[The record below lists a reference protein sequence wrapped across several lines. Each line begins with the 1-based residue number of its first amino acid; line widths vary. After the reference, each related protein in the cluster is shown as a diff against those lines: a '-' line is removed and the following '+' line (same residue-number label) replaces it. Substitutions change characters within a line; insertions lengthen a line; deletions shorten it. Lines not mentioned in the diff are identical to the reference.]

1 MNESVARVFDRILR
15 GLGLKTLNAQFL
27 LSYALMFGLAACASV
42 ALYLSM
48 SISPETINVAGAQ
61 RMLSQKMAREA
72 LQLRLG
78 AGDPRPWPRPS
89 PSTNAR
95 PPIWMRAMPSAT

>member
-48 SISPETINVAGAQ
+48 SISP
-61 RMLSQKMAREA
+61 
-72 LQLRLG
+72 
-78 AGDPRPWPRPS
+78 
-89 PSTNAR
+89 
-95 PPIWMRAMPSAT
+95 